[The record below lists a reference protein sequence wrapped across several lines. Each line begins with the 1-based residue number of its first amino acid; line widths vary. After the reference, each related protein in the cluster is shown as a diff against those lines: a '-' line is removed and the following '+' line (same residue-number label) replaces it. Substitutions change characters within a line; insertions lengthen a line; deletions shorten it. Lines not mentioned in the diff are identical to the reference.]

1 MSDACV
7 RLARCARAISKA
19 LSGGVQAT
27 FQRSRR
33 SGQAA
38 VEFVCVRAR
47 ACSSHPERA
56 PHEKGPTIRRGTTD
70 SSPPDKRD
78 RRVGGFGEKN
88 SHKIRP
94 KIESNMNGVKESHSG
109 GTARAK
115 GSLEAAVAQ
124 KSEIITGCQVET
136 DLFSTLTAH
145 NENQQWLITFTFLD
159 YNI

>member
-1 MSDACV
+1 MRKKYEVKNLGTVCAGEF
-7 RLARCARAISKA
+7 RCPTHASGSRAAHAPFRKA

-94 KIESNMNGVKESHSG
+94 KIESNMNRVKESHSG

-124 KSEIITGCQVET
+124 KSEN
-136 DLFSTLTAH
+136 H
-145 NENQQWLITFTFLD
+145 HWLLGR
-159 YNI
+159 N